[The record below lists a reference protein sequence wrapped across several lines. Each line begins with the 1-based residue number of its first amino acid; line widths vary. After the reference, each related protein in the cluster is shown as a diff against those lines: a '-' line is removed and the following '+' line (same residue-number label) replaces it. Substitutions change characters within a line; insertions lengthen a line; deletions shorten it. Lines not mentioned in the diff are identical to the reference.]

1 MSSESAEW
9 TESAQRKARDRV
21 NCQDALAEIFLL
33 LDREC
38 SPERDAELRR
48 HIEECPPCLEEYGI
62 DEFLKSLLARKCGGD
77 HAPDE
82 LKRKL
87 HASIRRTMEQCGGVT
102 VERTEVSVE
111 RRD

>member
-1 MSSESAEW
+1 VNAEPL
-9 TESAQRKARDRV
+9 KDKV
-21 NCQDALAEIFLL
+21 NCQEALAEIFML

-62 DEFLKSLLARKCGGD
+62 DEHLKSLLARKCGGEQ
-77 HAPDE
+77 APAE

-87 HASIRRTMEQCGGVT
+87 RASIRMTVEKHGGVT
-102 VERTEVSVE
+102 VERTEVTIDQGE
-111 RRD
+111 

>member
-1 MSSESAEW
+1 MTASGESG
-9 TESAQRKARDRV
+9 KDKV
-21 NCQDALAEIFLL
+21 NCNEALAEIFLL

-38 SPERDAELRR
+38 SPERDAALRR

-62 DEFLKSLLARKCGGD
+62 DEQIKLLLHRKCGGE
-77 HAPDE
+77 HAPEE

-87 HASIRRTMEQCGGVT
+87 LSSIRHTVVQRHGRLT
-102 VERTEVSVE
+102 VEHTEVRFE

>member
-1 MSSESAEW
+1 VNAKPS
-9 TESAQRKARDRV
+9 KDKV

-62 DEFLKSLLARKCGGD
+62 DEHLKHLLARKCGGE

-87 HASIRRTMEQCGGVT
+87 RASIRTTVERHGGLT
-102 VERTEVSVE
+102 VERTEVTIDRSE
-111 RRD
+111 

>member
-1 MSSESAEW
+1 MSSESA
-9 TESAQRKARDRV
+9 KDKV
-21 NCQDALAEIFLL
+21 DCQEALAEIFLL

-48 HIEECPPCLEEYGI
+48 HIEDCPPCLEEYGI
-62 DEFLKSLLARKCGGD
+62 DEHLKQLLARKCGGD

-87 HASIRRTMEQCGGVT
+87 RASISRAVGECGGLTIEHTQLT
-102 VERTEVSVE
+102 VERL
-111 RRD
+111 D